1 MSTSG
6 KTAQIT
12 QNSEIIREKRLR
24 NLKPFKPG
32 QSGNPGGRPKRL
44 PITEIYER
52 ILNDPRNCQRI
63 ETAILKL
70 LLSGQMSSVLMLK
83 QMADR
88 MEGKVTDQMD
98 LNVDATTKYAD
109 AVARIRK
116 RLASS
121 ESPDA
126 RSLRQEASEK

>member
-1 MSTSG
+1 MSTPG

-12 QNSEIIREKRLR
+12 QNSETIREKRLR

-52 ILNDPRNCQRI
+52 ILNDPSNCERI

-70 LLSGQMSSVLMLK
+70 LLSGRMSSVLMLK
-83 QMADR
+83 GMADR
-88 MEGKVTDQMD
+88 IEGKVTDQMD
-98 LNVDATTKYAD
+98 LIQYAD
-109 AVARIRK
+109 AVSRIRK

-121 ESPDA
+121 AA
-126 RSLRQEASEK
+126 RVNDFETGAHEI